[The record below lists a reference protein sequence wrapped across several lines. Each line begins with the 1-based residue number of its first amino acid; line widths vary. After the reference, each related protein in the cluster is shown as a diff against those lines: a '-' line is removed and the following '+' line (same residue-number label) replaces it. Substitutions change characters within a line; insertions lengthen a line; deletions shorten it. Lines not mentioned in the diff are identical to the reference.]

1 MVSATT
7 GNTREGTE
15 EKDLVSQNT
24 STYQVVSTLTNS
36 GFVCQEHSTLSYEQE
51 KKNNI
56 LNKTEPYQC
65 TVIR

>member
-7 GNTREGTE
+7 GNTGEGTE

-51 KKNNI
+51 KK
-56 LNKTEPYQC
+56 T
-65 TVIR
+65 TF

>member
-7 GNTREGTE
+7 GNTGEETE

-51 KKNNI
+51 KK
-56 LNKTEPYQC
+56 T
-65 TVIR
+65 TF